1 MQIRTSQMEG
11 MPGSRCEEKGR
22 RAARP
27 LWCTPLPPSV
37 LTNWEFSEPLDT
49 AMIG

>member
-1 MQIRTSQMEG
+1 MEG

-27 LWCTPLPPSV
+27 LWVHHPPLPRV